1 MLFRVILAYIT
12 HNIFMAGGWSA
23 LNDQDVVWRM
33 GTDLQMPMLLEGL
46 QLSTRA
52 PVNHIVANGV
62 LLDAYMMVFELV
74 SVAVFQFHYLAGVA
88 LHVSLT
94 LKLAACHKTT
104 NIIRVE
110 TNKKEHCINL
120 CALVCFLCH

>member
-1 MLFRVILAYIT
+1 MSC
-12 HNIFMAGGWSA
+12 GWSA
-23 LNDQDVVWRM
+23 LNDQGVIWRM
-33 GTDLQMPMLLEGL
+33 GTDLHMPMLIEGL

-62 LLDAYMMVFELV
+62 LLNVYMIVFELV
-74 SVAVFQFHYLAGVA
+74 SVAVFKFHYLAGVA

-104 NIIRVE
+104 NTIRTE
-110 TNKKEHCINL
+110 TNKKVHGLTL
-120 CALVCFLCH
+120 CALVRF